1 MSATED
7 LLANRYGKKKATSPA
22 QRRAIIAVAAS
33 LLTAFLGW
41 AGWVSLANWLEPKA
55 ELLGYTIVDQ
65 WHSTAKVKIGV
76 SGNDQPTCAVQ
87 AQNEK
92 FAIVGYYEVQFDYV
106 PDQVKTIKI
115 NTTEMPVSISILRCW

>member
-7 LLANRYGKKKATSPA
+7 LLANRYGKTPKASRT
-22 QRRAIIAVAAS
+22 QRGAVIAISAV
-33 LLTAFLGW
+33 LLAGFLGW
-41 AGWVSLANWLEPKA
+41 AGWVALANWYEPKA

-65 WHSTAKVKIGV
+65 WHSTARVKIGT
-76 SGNDQPTCAVQ
+76 SGDDQPICSIQ

-92 FAIVGYYEVQFDYV
+92 FAIVGYYELQFDYV
-106 PDQVKTIKI
+106 PGQVKTVTI

>member
-22 QRRAIIAVAAS
+22 QRRAIIAIATS
-33 LLTAFLGW
+33 LLAAFLGW

>member
-7 LLANRYGKKKATSPA
+7 LLAERYGKKKAPTRS
-22 QRRAIIAVAAS
+22 QRRWVIAGASS
-33 LLTAFLGW
+33 LLVLFLGW
-41 AGWVSLANWLEPKA
+41 AAWVAVADWLTPKA
-55 ELLGYTIVDQ
+55 ELLGFTIVDKWQ
-65 WHSTAKVKIGV
+65 STATVKIGL
-76 SGNDQPTCAVQ
+76 SGADKPICAIQ

-115 NTTEMPVSISILRCW
+115 NTTEMPVSVSILRCW

>member
-1 MSATED
+1 MCATED

-76 SGNDQPTCAVQ
+76 SGNDQPICAVQ